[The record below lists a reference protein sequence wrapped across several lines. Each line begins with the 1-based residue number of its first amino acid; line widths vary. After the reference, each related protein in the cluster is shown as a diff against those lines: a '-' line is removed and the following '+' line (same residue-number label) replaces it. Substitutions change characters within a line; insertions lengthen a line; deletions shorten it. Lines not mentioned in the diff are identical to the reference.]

1 MGLFTANRG
10 SKNSF
15 YIRMGI
21 NVIWIILGLLYAGM
35 GFSLQDNYNMM
46 KYVARGG
53 AYHDP
58 SAEIWIG
65 VIIIFIAF
73 YCLYRNYKKSQVFI
87 TLTQT
92 RIVGRDSTGREFDIP
107 LSGITNIRIINN
119 VLVID
124 SQYGQL
130 QFKKIKNTVQ
140 MANMILDEI
149 EKSGRPPL
157 PIQQ

>member
-21 NVIWIILGLLYAGM
+21 NGIWIAIGLFYVG
-35 GFSLQDNYNMM
+35 GSFYLQDHYNMM

-53 AYHDP
+53 AYHD
-58 SAEIWIG
+58 STGEMWVG
-65 VIIIFIAF
+65 VIIIAIAA
-73 YCLYRNYKKSQVFI
+73 YCLYRNYKKSQVSI
-87 TLTQT
+87 TLTPT
-92 RIVGRDSTGREFDIP
+92 GIIGKDSTGRTFDIP
-107 LSGITNIRIINN
+107 LSEITNVRIVNN

-130 QFKKIKNTVQ
+130 QFKKIKNTAK

-149 EKSGRPPL
+149 EKSGRSPL
-157 PIQQ
+157 PIQ

>member
-1 MGLFTANRG
+1 MGLFTASRG

-21 NVIWIILGLLYAGM
+21 NVIWIIIGVFYAGV
-35 GFSLQDNYNMM
+35 GFNLQDNYNMM

-65 VIIIFIAF
+65 VIIVVIAV
-73 YCLYRNYKKSQVFI
+73 YCLYRNYKKSQVSI
-87 TLTQT
+87 TLTPT
-92 RIVGRDSTGREFDIP
+92 GIIGKDSTGKAFDLP
-107 LSGITNIRIINN
+107 LSEITNVRIVKN

-130 QFKKIKNTVQ
+130 QFKKIQNMAK